1 MSWVITE
8 QTVGVQPITDVSSVQ
23 QHPLGTIARARHATQ
38 GEGEFIYLK
47 GVADTVVGLLV
58 EYNRTDHRT
67 TLSASA
73 TNKGV
78 PVAVA
83 MAATVADRYGWYQLS
98 GNAVVKKTAVT
109 VLPQVTVFMSATTG
123 RIKVLASAG
132 RQLLG
137 AKTANLVTVTSTTS
151 TVVVTIDRPTFQGQV
166 AAA

>member
-8 QTVGVQPITDVSSVQ
+8 QTVGVQPITDVSDVQ
-23 QHPLGTIARARHATQ
+23 QHPLGTIVRAVHATQ
-38 GEGEFIYLK
+38 GEGEFLYLK
-47 GVADTVVGLLV
+47 GAASMVTGDMV
-58 EYNRTDHRT
+58 EYNRTDLTAVRAT
-67 TLSASA
+67 SA

-83 MAATVADRYGWYQLS
+83 MAATVADTYGWFQIS
-98 GNAVVKKTAVT
+98 GNATIKKTAVT
-109 VLPQVTVFMSATTG
+109 VLPQVAVFMSATTG

-137 AKTANLVTVTSTTS
+137 AKSANLTTVTSTTS
-151 TVVVTIDRPTFQGQV
+151 TVVVTIDRPTFQGAV